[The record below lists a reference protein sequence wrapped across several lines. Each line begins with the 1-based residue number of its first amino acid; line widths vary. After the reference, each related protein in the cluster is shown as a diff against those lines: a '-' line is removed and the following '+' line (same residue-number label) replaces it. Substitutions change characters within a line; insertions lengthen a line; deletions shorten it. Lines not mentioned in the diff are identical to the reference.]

1 MMDWDNC
8 DAAYDFE
15 MEQRAIEADAMKLN
29 NRLNILGAA
38 KFQLEAQI
46 EKYDK
51 RIEYAVTKFLN
62 MPILDGNN
70 SVKSR
75 EKQRA
80 HVERL
85 CDARASVKEKIV
97 EVDCWIKEM
106 RGERND

>member
-1 MMDWDNC
+1 MIDWDNY

-38 KFQLEAQI
+38 KFHLEAQI
-46 EKYDK
+46 ANYDK
-51 RIEYAVTKFLN
+51 RIECAVTKFLN
-62 MPILDGNN
+62 MPLLDGNN
-70 SVKSR
+70 SAKSR

-85 CDARASVKEKIV
+85 CDARAYTKAQIA

-106 RGERND
+106 RGERNG